1 MRLFLLT
8 TLTMIAFAANSVLN
22 RLGILSGVDPLSFA
36 VIRLVS
42 GAVALAALLW
52 LTGGG
57 LALGGRK
64 RLYGAVALSIYMIGF
79 SLAYVTLDA
88 GVGALILFGV
98 VQMSVF
104 TGVLIGGARVSGA
117 KWFGTGVALTGLAF
131 LLLPGASS
139 PDLWGA
145 VLVACAGAGW
155 GVYTLLGRSELDAL
169 GATTGNF
176 IVASLLVA
184 VFAVL
189 WPAERSISATGVA
202 YAVLSGAL
210 TSAMGYA
217 LWYRILPQLQAA
229 TAGIAQLTV
238 PVIALAGGIV
248 FLGEAVT
255 LGFVL
260 ASALVLGGVAW
271 SILRG

>member
-1 MRLFLLT
+1 MRLFLLAA
-8 TLTMIAFAANSVLN
+8 LTMIAFAANSVLN
-22 RLGILSGVDPLSFA
+22 RLGVLSGVDPLSFA

-42 GAVALAALLW
+42 GAVALAVLVW
-52 LTGGG
+52 LTGGAFS
-57 LALGGRK
+57 LRGRK
-64 RLYGAVALSIYMIGF
+64 RVFVALALAVYMLGF
-79 SLAYVTLDA
+79 SLAYITLDA

-98 VQMSVF
+98 VQMTVF
-104 TGVLIGGARVSGA
+104 GGVLIGGAQVSAA
-117 KWFGTGVALTGLAF
+117 KWIGTAVALAGLAY
-131 LLLPGASS
+131 LLLPGATS

-145 VLVACAGAGW
+145 VLMAFAGAGW
-155 GVYTLLGRSELDAL
+155 GVYTLLGRSEPDAL

-184 VFAVL
+184 VFAAF
-189 WPAERSISATGVA
+189 WPADRLYSATGVS
-202 YAVLSGAL
+202 YALVSGAL

-217 LWYRILPQLQAA
+217 LWYRILPRLEAA

-238 PVIALAGGIV
+238 PVIALAGGMV